1 MMQSWQMRLNESRLL
16 NWLQGRSS
24 LIALALVVGIAAFV
38 LVFTL
43 TLALVTQF
51 GSPETNLLMQAS
63 DAVAARAQTL
73 YQQQR
78 AAAQRL
84 AFSGIVD
91 AILATDQDLL
101 NQRVSDARVSGDW
114 DYVAVLNVSGVQLAG
129 VPQDASGPV
138 FDPVLSAEYQTLL
151 QVVIEQAQV
160 GAAAWLQSTGDLW
173 LAVASPVRSEGRT
186 VGAVL
191 FAQRAESFAAAL
203 RASTIAHVTLYDL
216 NGSILATTLRLAPEQ
231 RVQLQLDSVTLQAV
245 FDLADQPVT
254 RVLTF
259 AQNQYRADY
268 RPLYYGD
275 LPLALVSTFVPQTI
289 PAVSGSGLQ
298 LLALF
303 VGVLAGMAGAGLML
317 ILASLLRAV
326 RPPAFELEFG
336 TFESTMLPGVAVP
349 GMPMVISSASP
360 APEAAGRDDHFRGLL
375 RRERRERNYL
385 LSILEALPEGVIVQ
399 DQDGHTI
406 LMNTRA
412 RELIVSQ
419 ASSDD
424 DAMQTLDELV
434 KGVLGT
440 SLAPGIY
447 AIGDPKRLNYAGRVL
462 QVQAAAVISLANQ
475 RLGTIIL
482 LRDIS
487 QNVQRDQAQEMLLRR
502 LAEDIQEPLAG
513 MAQREEWRSSDL
525 TRNFVRE
532 LSRHANALQ
541 KMIVDMRDL
550 AHYTR
555 SDANRMQ
562 RPLALETLLW
572 AVANDW
578 RQIVHAANQMM
589 HVVIEKQGLYVLGDE
604 GRLRWALGNIIDN
617 AIKYTPAGGAISLEI
632 KDEMGQYALV
642 RVRDNGAGIADED
655 KPHLFTPFYRGT
667 PRTATGDLIQVPG
680 MGQGLA
686 LTKQV
691 IEAHGGS
698 IQVKSRIGVGTAVYI
713 LLPLTAPV
721 AMQWPQLLTDSTL
734 MNGETVQIEIPP
746 QEKLLRK

>member
-1 MMQSWQMRLNESRLL
+1 MMQSWQRRFNKSRLL

-24 LIALALVVGIAAFV
+24 LIAVALTVGIAAFA

-43 TLALVTQF
+43 TLTLVTQF
-51 GSPETNLLMQAS
+51 GNPETNLLIQAS

-91 AILATDQDLL
+91 AILSADRELL
-101 NQRVSDARVSGDW
+101 NRRVSEARSAGDW
-114 DYVAVLNVSGVQLAG
+114 DYVAVLDPSGVELAG
-129 VPQDASGPV
+129 VPGDGSGVV
-138 FDPVLSAEYQTLL
+138 FDLVPSVEYQTLL
-151 QVVIEQAQV
+151 QAVIDQSQV
-160 GAAAWLQSTGDLW
+160 GVAAWLRSNGDLW

-186 VGAVL
+186 VSAVL
-191 FAQRAESFAAAL
+191 LAQRAESFAAAL

-231 RVQLQLDSVTLQAV
+231 RNQLQPDAGTLQAV
-245 FDLADQPVT
+245 FDSSGQPVT
-254 RVLTF
+254 RILTF

-268 RPLYYGD
+268 RPLRYGD
-275 LPLALVSTFVPQTI
+275 VTLGLVSTFVPQTV
-289 PAVSGSGLQ
+289 PAVSGPGLR
-298 LLALF
+298 LAALF
-303 VGVLAGMAGAGLML
+303 VGVLAGMAVAGLIL
-317 ILASLLRAV
+317 ILASLLRVV
-326 RPPAFELEFG
+326 RPPAFELDFG
-336 TFESTMLPGVAVP
+336 TVESTFLPDLAVS
-349 GMPMVISSASP
+349 GMPMLINSANR
-360 APEAAGRDDHFRGLL
+360 APEAAGRDDHFRGVL

-385 LSILEALPEGVIVQ
+385 LSILEALPEGVVVQ

-412 RELIVSQ
+412 RELIVAQ
-419 ASSDD
+419 ANSDN
-424 DAMQTLDELV
+424 DAMKTLDELV
-434 KGVLGT
+434 QGVLGT
-440 SLAPGIY
+440 PLAPGIY
-447 AIGDPKRLNYAGRVL
+447 AIGDPKRLNYAGRIL

-487 QNVQRDQAQEMLLRR
+487 ESVQRDQAQEMLLRR

-513 MAQREEWRSSDL
+513 MAQRKELRSGDL

-555 SDANRMQ
+555 RDASRMQ

-578 RQIVHAANQMM
+578 RQIVHAANQTM

-604 GRLRWALGNIIDN
+604 GRLRWALGNIVDN

-632 KDEMGQYALV
+632 KDEMGKYALV
-642 RVRDNGAGIADED
+642 RIRDNGAGIADKD

-667 PRTATGDLIQVPG
+667 PRTAAGDLIKVPG

-686 LTKQV
+686 LTRQV

-698 IQVKSRIGVGTAVYI
+698 IQIKSRVGVGTAIYI

-721 AMQWPQLLTDSTL
+721 VIQWPQLVADSAL

-746 QEKLLRK
+746 QEKVPRN